1 MSHTFTDLN
10 KGLLE
15 MKMKM
20 KKKKGGGQVKMIQVE
35 GIQGDWEGTSCDHIK
50 TPYSTSGNL
59 TTF

>member
-15 MKMKM
+15 MKMK
-20 KKKKGGGQVKMIQVE
+20 KKKGGGQAKRIQVE
-35 GIQGDWEGTSCDHIK
+35 GIQGDWEGASCDHIK